1 MFIAPVSDLL
11 KGPEII
17 VVTDRCLYPVTFA
30 ALRDKCNRYWL
41 DTFRI
46 RIVSSLTTLK
56 LVPDSSADY
65 HSKTGALIAGK
76 PSVTKVYF
84 KKEVKNLCPLP
95 GSKREE
101 EMIARLL
108 PGSHLLIGE
117 QATKQAWFD
126 REYTQWV
133 RYISLHLPFLALQ
146 RDSARTRLLTVNVLS
161 CYHTTCGQIK
171 AEGVFGIA
179 RTFLGSGARSVL
191 VALPI
196 STKTLYKEKVQTNL
210 FTESEVDAK

>member
-41 DTFRI
+41 DTFR
-46 RIVSSLTTLK
+46 TTLK

-65 HSKTGALIAGK
+65 HSKTGALIAVK

-95 GSKREE
+95 GSKREA

-108 PGSHLLIGE
+108 PRSHLLIGE
-117 QATKQAWFD
+117 QATKQAGFD
-126 REYTQWV
+126 KEYTQWV

-179 RTFLGSGARSVL
+179 RTFLGSGARSVF

-196 STKTLYKEKVQTNL
+196 STKTLYKEKVQANL